1 MHECS
6 HPASLQ
12 GRRDS
17 EVVAAVVL
25 AAAVV
30 PSDVVATLVIA
41 SDGSSSE
48 SEVVGAVLVIDVVRP
63 SLVVLV
69 AVVARCI
76 DAVEAAS
83 TSLVVGGVVVE
94 IACALFMAEVAVWE
108 GGTSVVVGVSA
119 TVMWHLTIT

>member
-1 MHECS
+1 M
-6 HPASLQ
+6 
-12 GRRDS
+12 
-17 EVVAAVVL
+17 VL